1 MPTSST
7 KTEAA
12 NDTEIM
18 IVTKMIETLHLGS
31 ILNPTSSQAILDL
44 LHAGVTSDQ
53 LVAIISIISS
63 MKEH

>member
-1 MPTSST
+1 MPTSLT